1 MLGFLAR
8 TFKFAL
14 KAAVVIAGIAVVI
27 SYARL
32 SEFGDM
38 RKALIDKIMNSYA
51 GRIAIDGEI
60 DLNLA
65 FPPSVSIEGVRIKNA
80 KWGTRPDMLTA
91 QRVVAEVDLIPLL
104 QGDMAVP
111 RLRMIG
117 VDIVVETR
125 KDGTTN
131 WDELNEFDTA
141 AGPGGPAAPMILPQV
156 GGTAVSVAGGTLTIV
171 NAALPAPTVL
181 SLSGGSIESGILI
194 PCL

>member
-8 TFKFAL
+8 IFKFAL
-14 KAAVVIAGIAVVI
+14 KAAIVVAGIAVVI

-38 RKALIDKIMNSYA
+38 RKALVDKIMNSYA

-65 FPPSVSIEGVRIKNA
+65 FPPSVSIEGVRIRNS
-80 KWGTRPDMLTA
+80 KWASRPDMLTA

-125 KDGTTN
+125 KDGSTN

-141 AGPGGPAAPMILPQV
+141 AGPGSPAAPMILPQI

-171 NAALPAPTVL
+171 NSVLATPTVL
-181 SLSGGSIESGILI
+181 SLTGGSLVSGIV

>member
-1 MLGFLAR
+1 MLNFLVR
-8 TFKFAL
+8 VCKFAI
-14 KAAVVIAGIAVVI
+14 KAAIVVAGIAVVI

-51 GRIAIDGEI
+51 GRIAVDG
-60 DLNLA
+60 DVSLNMA

-80 KWGTRPDMLTA
+80 KWGTKPDMLTA
-91 QRVVAEVDLIPLL
+91 ERVVAEVDLIPLL

-125 KDGTTN
+125 RDGTTN
-131 WDELNEFDTA
+131 WDELNEFETA
-141 AGPGGPAAPMILPQV
+141 SGGNPAGAPTILPQI
-156 GGTAVSVAGGTLTIV
+156 GGTAVTVAGGTLTIV
-171 NAALPAPTVL
+171 NSVLPGAQVL
-181 SLSGGSIESGILI
+181 SLAGGSLGGLI
-194 PCL
+194 PCP